1 MTTKGTPQMRRSLRA
16 ALLGTAVVATLA
28 LAGSALAA
36 NTGTVA
42 VWHTPMALGSVQST
56 TVHFNV
62 PQTTDPV
69 AAVNIYVPSGY
80 RVNASQTVGSNIGNV
95 DATAFSYDNQLTLPL
110 SGTVTVDDPSKHATD
125 SAQCTGVAQS
135 AAVWILNLSVA
146 GNTIALP
153 VYVNPTAG
161 PEAALGAY
169 KLTVC
174 LAPWDIPESQGGA
187 AQGAQVLDVLFTVN
201 GIFTTPTGAGV
212 SKWEELVT
220 PYTPGKGTPNP
231 AGTFEARA
239 FVPLPI
245 ALTIKASYVKKTNT
259 WKLSGKATEGGQAV
273 AGLTVRIARGL
284 SQGSVSIK
292 SSTKT
297 DASGN
302 WKTAG
307 HLSPKKTTYFRVS
320 ASVGER
326 DFTAT
331 GCQSPATTV
340 APAGCVNAT
349 LPKWSATSVVVRVK
363 R

>member
-1 MTTKGTPQMRRSLRA
+1 VTA
-16 ALLGTAVVATLA
+16 APSNFTA
-28 LAGSALAA
+28 
-36 NTGTVA
+36 
-42 VWHTPMALGSVQST
+42 QST
-56 TVHFNV
+56 ACART
-62 PQTTDPV
+62 PT
-69 AAVNIYVPSGY
+69 
-80 RVNASQTVGSNIGNV
+80 
-95 DATAFSYDNQLTLPL
+95 
-110 SGTVTVDDPSKHATD
+110 
-125 SAQCTGVAQS
+125 S
-135 AAVWILNLSVA
+135 AAVWILNLSIA
-146 GNTIALP
+146 GQTIALP

-161 PEAALGAY
+161 PESALGAY

-245 ALTIKASYVKKTNT
+245 VLSVKATYTKKSNT
-259 WKLSGKATEGGQAV
+259 WHLSGKATEGGQGV
-273 AGLTVRIARGL
+273 AGLTVRLARGL
-284 SQGSVSIK
+284 KQAGLAIKGSA
-292 SSTKT
+292 KT
-297 DASGN
+297 DANGN
-302 WKTAG
+302 WSASGK
-307 HLSPKKTTYFRVS
+307 LSPRKTTYFRVS

-340 APAGCVNAT
+340 APAG
-349 LPKWSATSVVVRVK
+349 
-363 R
+363 